1 MVLDYIDWLQFKM
14 PNLIGLRAMTQN
26 SESGKSPDK
35 FYTVV
40 YSRSGKSPDNI
51 SVIVLYLLFYFV
63 VYSKSGRSPDNTT
76 RVIVLYLLIYCSFF
90 GCFCICKHSGA
101 KKETS
106 VSMLVSR
113 RYVIDGAYL
122 TKYVCGQCGNGRL
135 KVQQVWKI
143 NIHE

>member
-1 MVLDYIDWLQFKM
+1 MVLDYIDWLQLKM
-14 PNLIGLRAMTQN
+14 PNLIGLRAKTQN

-51 SVIVLYLLFYFV
+51 SVIVLYLLIYCV
-63 VYSKSGRSPDNTT
+63 EYSKSGKSPDNTT
-76 RVIVLYLLIYCSFF
+76 RVSALYLLIYCSFF
-90 GCFCICKHSGA
+90 GCFCICKQSGA
-101 KKETS
+101 KKKTS

-113 RYVIDGAYL
+113 RYVIDCAHL
-122 TKYVCGQCGNGRL
+122 IKHVCGQCGNGRL
-135 KVQQVWKI
+135 KVQQVWKM